1 VDADREKIMST
12 PEGWVA
18 KARKNAG
25 WLILLGTIE
34 IVIGV
39 FAITSPLM
47 AGLAIAMMVAILLLI
62 AGISRIVGALKAGS
76 WGAGILGFLVG
87 LLALAGGIIML
98 ARPGAGLVWI
108 TWLLS
113 LYFFVAGLSG
123 IALAL
128 KLRPDP
134 GWGWRMF
141 NGILSLL
148 LGILIM
154 RHWPLS
160 GAWSVGVL
168 VGIHFLFSGWTML
181 FVGMSIRRLRE

>member
-1 VDADREKIMST
+1 MT
-12 PEGWVA
+12 PIAGWIAEA
-18 KARKNAG
+18 KRNAG
-25 WLILLGTIE
+25 WLILFGIIE
-34 IVIGV
+34 IIIGIL
-39 FAITSPLM
+39 AITTPLM
-47 AGLAIAMMVAILLLI
+47 AGLAITLMVAVLLLL
-62 AGISRIVGALKAGS
+62 AGLSRIIGALKAGS

-87 LLALAGGIIML
+87 ILALIGGIIML
-98 ARPGAGLVWI
+98 TRPGAGLAWI

-113 LYFFVAGLSG
+113 LYFFVVGLSG
-123 IALAL
+123 IVLAL

-160 GAWSVGVL
+160 GAWAVGLL
-168 VGIHFLFSGWTML
+168 VGIHFLSSGWTML
-181 FVGMSIRRLRE
+181 FVGMSIRRLPE

>member
-1 VDADREKIMST
+1 MS
-12 PEGWVA
+12 PVAGWIAEA
-18 KARKNAG
+18 KKNAK
-25 WLILLGTIE
+25 WLILFGIIE
-34 IVIGV
+34 IIIGIL
-39 FAITSPLM
+39 AITTPLM
-47 AGLAIAMMVAILLLI
+47 AGLAITMMVGVLLLL
-62 AGISRIVGALKAGS
+62 AGLSRLIGALKAGS

-87 LLALAGGIIML
+87 VLALVGGIIML
-98 ARPGAGLVWI
+98 TRPGAGLAWI

-113 LYFFVAGLSG
+113 LYFFVVGLSG

-128 KLRPDP
+128 KLRPEP

-160 GAWSVGVL
+160 GAWAVGVL
-168 VGIHFLFSGWTML
+168 VGIHFLSSGWTML
-181 FVGMSIRRLRE
+181 FVGLNVRRLPE